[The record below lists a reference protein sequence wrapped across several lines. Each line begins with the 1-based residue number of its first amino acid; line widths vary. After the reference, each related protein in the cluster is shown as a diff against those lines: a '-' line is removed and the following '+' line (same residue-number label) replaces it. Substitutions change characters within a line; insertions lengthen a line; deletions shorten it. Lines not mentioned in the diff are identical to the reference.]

1 MQLSLPPDKLARTIA
16 TVQSW
21 SRRKVASKRQLQSL
35 VGTLSHAA
43 TVVPHG
49 RTFLRRMMETM
60 KIPTRP
66 QHYVRLNGKF
76 RSDLQWWACFLPQWN
91 GRSILPLPHPAHWFC
106 SDASGTWGC
115 GAVNDTSQWFQ
126 VKWPPNHHIAAK
138 EMAPVVIALA
148 IGGGQWK
155 SSTVLAR
162 SDNMAVVCALS
173 SGTAQNPLLMHL
185 LRVFSAHFQI
195 SIVVR
200 HVAGVEN
207 TAADAL
213 SRNNPD
219 IFLSCTPQAA
229 SKASQVPSPLLDMLL
244 HNQPD
249 WTSASLF
256 LGSLEML

>member
-1 MQLSLPPDKLARTIA
+1 
-16 TVQSW
+16 
-21 SRRKVASKRQLQSL
+21 
-35 VGTLSHAA
+35 
-43 TVVPHG
+43 
-49 RTFLRRMMETM
+49 ME
-60 KIPTRP
+60 
-66 QHYVRLNGKF
+66 RLF
-76 RSDLQWWACFLPQWN
+76 HS
-91 GRSILPLPHPAHWFC
+91 LPLPHPAHWFC
-106 SDASGTWGC
+106 SDAYGTWGC

-126 VKWPPNHHIAAK
+126 VKWPQSWTNHHIAAK
-138 EMAPVVIALA
+138 EMVPVVIALA
-148 IGGGQWK
+148 IWGGQWK

-173 SGTAQNPLLMHL
+173 SGTARDPLLMHL
-185 LRVFSAHFQI
+185 LRCLHFFSAHFQI

-213 SRNNPD
+213 SHNNHD

-229 SKASQVPSPLLDMLL
+229 GKASQVPSPLLDMLL

-249 WTSASLF
+249 WTSASWRSLF